1 MNGKRTLVAS
11 AWIGLAAM
19 AGAVLAAD
27 TPSNRR
33 ETYADRYGS
42 LSEHNIFMKDRPV
55 KKKPTTTNESSAGGV
70 KRQVDESLVLRG
82 IAYESEGF
90 RAYVED
96 LNSGKELKLIPGD
109 AVGRGHVTEVDIDQI
124 GYERNGEETWI
135 KVGCDFTGKEVVTIA
150 ESSEETPTTGPVET
164 IDPNNPNLTLA
175 EKMKL
180 RRQQEMKK

>member
-1 MNGKRTLVAS
+1 MNRKRTLVAS

-33 ETYADRYGS
+33 ESYSDRYGA
-42 LSEHNIFMKDRPV
+42 LSEHNIFMKERPV
-55 KKKPTTTNESSAGGV
+55 KPATKPSA
-70 KRQVDESLVLRG
+70 KSATANKAPEESLVLRG
-82 IAYESEGF
+82 IAYEREGF
-90 RAYVED
+90 RAYIED
-96 LNSGKELKLIPGD
+96 TANAKELKLSPGD
-109 AVGRGHVTEVDIDQI
+109 AVGRGHITEVDIDSVS
-124 GYERNGEETWI
+124 YERNGQETWI
-135 KVGCDFTGKEVVTIA
+135 EVGSDFTGKQVVTVS
-150 ESSEETPTTGPVET
+150 ETSEEGPTTGPVQT